1 MAAPLLEIRNLQKRF
16 LVKKSFKEADR
27 VYLKAVDG
35 VDLIMQKGETVGLVG
50 ESGCGKSTLGRT
62 ILKLHSV
69 SGGQIFYNGT
79 EITNYSVDQMMP
91 YRKKMQLIFQDPFA
105 SLNPRKTVFQ
115 SVRSPLDIAG
125 DLDREQKRQKVIQ
138 MLDVVGMGEKY
149 LNKYPHEMSGGQ
161 RQRIVIARALINNPE
176 LVVCDEP
183 VSALDVSV
191 RSQVLNLIKDLQE
204 QMNLAYLFISH
215 DLSVVQYICDKVAV
229 MYLGKIVEIADK
241 QDLFA
246 HPLHPYTKALL
257 SAIPVPDIHR
267 KKEEIILEGEVP
279 SPLHPPKGCRF
290 HTRCPYATER
300 CSQEP
305 PQLTSVDGKRK
316 VARWRT
322 PEIKA

>member
-246 HPLHPYTKALL
+246 HPLHPYTRSLL
-257 SAIPVPDIHR
+257 SAIPLPDPHYEKQRVRITYNPIAEHDYSVDLPSMR
-267 KKEEIILEGEVP
+267 EVCPGHFVYCNDAEERRYKEELG
-279 SPLHPPKGCRF
+279 L
-290 HTRCPYATER
+290 
-300 CSQEP
+300 
-305 PQLTSVDGKRK
+305 
-316 VARWRT
+316 
-322 PEIKA
+322 